1 MAAKKFISEDDIEQA
16 LLQRLQHLCGFNV
29 LNCFTAQPDDLNDG
43 SGRADKREVILT
55 GPLRAALERLNP
67 QAPAS
72 AVDEALAHV
81 RQPRTAM
88 SLVAAFF
95 FMAGIYVLLSAHL
108 IAFMQ
113 ILVYAG
119 AVMVLFLFV
128 IMLLSLG
135 NEGKEHERY
144 KAMQLLGT
152 LGAIG
157 LVALVASA
165 SREVAGADQ
174 ALVAADFGT
183 VKAVGRALFTQYL
196 LPFEATS
203 LLLLVAIVGAVVVAK
218 EKI

>member
-1 MAAKKFISEDDIEQA
+1 MNE
-16 LLQRLQHLCGFNV
+16 LLTAERITFLVFAIPLV
-29 LNCFTAQPDDLNDG
+29 FTAGLVVVT
-43 SGRADKREVILT
+43 K
-55 GPLRAALERLNP
+55 NP
-67 QAPAS
+67 MHA
-72 AVDEALAHV
+72 
-81 RQPRTAM
+81 AM

-108 IAFMQ
+108 VAFLQ

-135 NEGKEHERY
+135 NEHLEREHY
-144 KAMQLLGT
+144 KGMQLLGVVGVVGMT
-152 LGAIG
+152 IVL
-157 LVALVASA
+157 ASA
-165 SREVAGADQ
+165 IRDAVGPEVAT
-174 ALVAADFGT
+174 VANDFGT
-183 VKAVGRALFTQYL
+183 VKAVGRALFRDYL

>member
-1 MAAKKFISEDDIEQA
+1 MNVTAEQVIFVVFAVPLVLAAAGVVVARSPMYA
-16 LLQRLQHLCGFNV
+16 
-29 LNCFTAQPDDLNDG
+29 
-43 SGRADKREVILT
+43 
-55 GPLRAALERLNP
+55 
-67 QAPAS
+67 
-72 AVDEALAHV
+72 
-81 RQPRTAM
+81 AM

-95 FMAGIYVLLSAHL
+95 CLAGIYVLLSAHL

-135 NEGKEHERY
+135 NEHLQPERH
-144 KAMQLLGT
+144 KAMQLLGV
-152 LGAIG
+152 LGAVA
-157 LVALVASA
+157 LVALVAYA
-165 SREVAGADQ
+165 SRAATGDAD
-174 ALVAADFGT
+174 AAAVAADFGT
-183 VKAVGRALFTQYL
+183 VKAVGRALFTKYL

>member
-1 MAAKKFISEDDIEQA
+1 MNLTAERITFAVFAIPLLITAAGVVVAKSPMYA
-16 LLQRLQHLCGFNV
+16 
-29 LNCFTAQPDDLNDG
+29 
-43 SGRADKREVILT
+43 
-55 GPLRAALERLNP
+55 
-67 QAPAS
+67 
-72 AVDEALAHV
+72 
-81 RQPRTAM
+81 AM

-135 NEGKEHERY
+135 NEHLERERR
-144 KAMQLLGT
+144 KAMQVIGAA
-152 LGAIG
+152 GAIG
-157 LVALVASA
+157 LVALVAYA
-165 SREVAGADQ
+165 TQEVAGAES
-174 ALVAADFGT
+174 AAVAVDFGT
-183 VKAVGRALFTQYL
+183 VKAVGRTLFTNYL